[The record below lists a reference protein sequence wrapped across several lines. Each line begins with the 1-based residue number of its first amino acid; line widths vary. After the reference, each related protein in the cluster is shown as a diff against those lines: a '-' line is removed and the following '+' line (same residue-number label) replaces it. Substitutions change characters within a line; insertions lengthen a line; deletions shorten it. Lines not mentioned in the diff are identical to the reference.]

1 MVISSMQKKGG
12 YVTYSYR
19 FVQYTTVTQ
28 AFIYQ
33 VLALFL
39 FSWHGNRQLVVF
51 YQYASWI
58 FYCHKSD
65 FCDK

>member
-12 YVTYSYR
+12 YVTYSCR

-33 VLALFL
+33 ALTPFL
-39 FSWHGNRQLVVF
+39 FSWHGNR
-51 YQYASWI
+51 
-58 FYCHKSD
+58 
-65 FCDK
+65 